1 MHFAKALTEVFVIYF
16 FQCSYELS
24 MLPLILNKE
33 TEDQKAKRNLSMV
46 TLLPKGLP
54 KLQRKK
60 WFEKPTKNII

>member
-1 MHFAKALTEVFVIYF
+1 
-16 FQCSYELS
+16 

-60 WFEKPTKNII
+60 